1 MGQKKKIPPKKNF
14 NKSVFILF
22 RLDSFCIFFSLSFL
36 KSNRSDSGG
45 GGNISRR
52 RLRVSLEGN
61 PFCPGAPSFNRMS
74 QQKVRSTMSKLA
86 TMGSRAGFDVA
97 QSGRHIL
104 WRFCRL
110 PLSSLWEL
118 IKHWT
123 AWGRASAPSEGGG
136 GKKKSSSVITLTD
149 LTVPGKQCC
158 GSNRRSRRLCC
169 PF

>member
-1 MGQKKKIPPKKNF
+1 MKGCLSFRNNNRFFFLLIERYNKKKSHKRELQKVCVHSFYVFLFPLSLF
-14 NKSVFILF
+14 FKST
-22 RLDSFCIFFSLSFL
+22 
-36 KSNRSDSGG
+36 RSDSGG
-45 GGNISRR
+45 GGGIISRQ

-104 WRFCRL
+104 WRFFRL
-110 PLSSLWEL
+110 PLSSLREL

-123 AWGRASAPSEGGG
+123 AWGRASAPREGVVGG
-136 GKKKSSSVITLTD
+136 DPPL
-149 LTVPGKQCC
+149 
-158 GSNRRSRRLCC
+158 
-169 PF
+169 

>member
-1 MGQKKKIPPKKNF
+1 MKGRLSFRSNSNKRGVQIFFFKSKARWDKKKIPPKKNF

-104 WRFCRL
+104 
-110 PLSSLWEL
+110 
-118 IKHWT
+118 
-123 AWGRASAPSEGGG
+123 
-136 GKKKSSSVITLTD
+136 
-149 LTVPGKQCC
+149 
-158 GSNRRSRRLCC
+158 
-169 PF
+169 